1 MSKIKLNFSRLPL
14 TDKIARARQIV
25 AALTGNA
32 SFPTPTPPLAS
43 ATTAIDNFEAAYIAT
58 QAARQEAK
66 AKTTDQQQK
75 EDLLDRIMTQLAA
88 YVEAA
93 SGDNEVLIQSA
104 GMDVRAAPSLT
115 TETPSQP
122 ASLAA
127 TAGDRDGEIDLTWD
141 TLAGARSYAIEQ
153 SLDPPTATSWT
164 HAAVATK
171 SRATIE
177 GLTSGTRY
185 WFRVAAINANGQS
198 GWSDPAMKIAP

>member
-1 MSKIKLNFSRLPL
+1 MPRIKLNFIRLPL
-14 TDKIARARQIV
+14 TEKITRARQIV

-32 SFPTPTPPLAS
+32 SFPTPTPALALVIS
-43 ATTAIDNFEAAYIAT
+43 AIDDFETAFIAT
-58 QAARQEAK
+58 QAARQDAK
-66 AKTTDQQQK
+66 AKTSDQQQK
-75 EDLLDRIMTQLAA
+75 EDALDRIITQLAS

-104 GMDVRAAPSLT
+104 GMDVRATPSVT
-115 TETPSQP
+115 TETPAAPS
-122 ASLAA
+122 SLAA

-141 TLAGARSYAIEQ
+141 TLFGARSYVIEK
-153 SLDPPTATSWT
+153 SGDPPTATSWS
-164 HAAVATK
+164 HSAVATK

-185 WFRVAAINANGQS
+185 WFRVAAINVNGQS